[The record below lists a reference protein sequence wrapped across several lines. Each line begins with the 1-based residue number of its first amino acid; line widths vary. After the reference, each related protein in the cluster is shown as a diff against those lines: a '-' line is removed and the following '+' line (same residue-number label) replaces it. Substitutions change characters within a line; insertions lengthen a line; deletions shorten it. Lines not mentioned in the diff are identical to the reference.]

1 MLRTGLAVVA
11 MVGLLSFAAR
21 ADESYT
27 FAQTGQTGAWSGQ
40 ASFSIDL
47 TDAAVRSGSFFYN
60 QVQTPFG
67 SSGGAGL
74 VSFSAT
80 IPNVPGPSSLFDG
93 DLGGIVRIAM
103 SFGQGGR
110 LTGADLIL
118 IDDGDASEIAITGT
132 SGVFLADYDHA
143 CDPHDACT
151 LSGSWT
157 HRSAPVPEPASLAI
171 LGTALLGLVAVGVGR
186 QSKAAG
192 RASGV
197 QTRAV
202 LPASQLVPITQQA

>member
-1 MLRTGLAVVA
+1 MVRTGLAAIA
-11 MVGLLSFAAR
+11 MVGLLSLAAR

-27 FAQTGQTGAWSGQ
+27 FAQTGQTGPWSGQ

-74 VSFSAT
+74 VSFSAM
-80 IPNVPGPSSLFDG
+80 IPNVPGPSSLFNG

-103 SFGQGGR
+103 SFGRGGR

-118 IDDGDASEIAITGT
+118 IDNGDSSEIAITGT
-132 SGVFLADYDHA
+132 NGVFLADYNHA

-157 HRSAPVPEPASLAI
+157 HRRVPVPEPASLAI
-171 LGTALLGLVAVGVGR
+171 LGTALLGLVVIGGRR
-186 QSKAAG
+186 QSKATH
-192 RASGV
+192 RAA
-197 QTRAV
+197 RA
-202 LPASQLVPITQQA
+202 